1 MEGNISMQVYLLYGG
16 KSAEHE
22 ISLST
27 AFQITQAIYYQYYSV
42 IPIYIT
48 RTGTWLQ
55 GQTITEPAKFADN
68 LRLEE
73 ADKKVQAI
81 NEHEN
86 SKGIKF
92 LPNGFNVE
100 DSVVFPVLHGPNGED
115 GTVQGLLET
124 LNIPYVGN
132 SVLASAIGN
141 DKIMSKLL
149 FKQAGIP
156 VVPFEAI
163 DAQAW
168 KHDSESVI
176 ARCEGELLYP
186 MYVKPAS
193 LGSGIGVTQATD
205 VAELK
210 NAIDDAFLL
219 GSRVIVERGIAAR
232 EIEIGLLGN
241 EEIATSVPGEI
252 LSFDDVYDRKLAM
265 KEDHEARI
273 PVELDD
279 ELLNKLVDFSKRAF
293 AVIDGSGLARCDF
306 FISANQD
313 IYLNEITTMPGFYK
327 NAMYPRLWEAVGLSY
342 SDLIEEL
349 LQLALKKNQAS
360 N

>member
-1 MEGNISMQVYLLYGG
+1 MRVYLLYGG

-22 ISLST
+22 VSLST

-42 IPIYIT
+42 VPVYIT
-48 RTGTWLQ
+48 RTGKWLK
-55 GQTITEPAKFADN
+55 GQTLTEPVKFADN

-73 ADKKVQAI
+73 ADEKNQAT

-86 SKGIKF
+86 SKGTAF
-92 LPNGFNVE
+92 LPNGFNPE

-124 LNIPYVGN
+124 LDIPYVGN

-168 KHDSESVI
+168 KNNASSVI

-193 LGSGIGVTQATD
+193 LGSGIGVTKATD
-205 VAELK
+205 SLELRK
-210 NAIDDAFLL
+210 AIDKAFEF
-219 GSRVIVERGIAAR
+219 GSRVIVERGIVAR

-241 EEIATSVPGEI
+241 EEIATSVPGEV
-252 LSFDDVYDRKLAM
+252 LSFDHIYDRKLTM
-265 KEDHEARI
+265 REDHDAEI
-273 PVELDD
+273 PVELDE
-279 ELLNKLVDFSKRAF
+279 ELLAKVVDFAKRAF

-306 FISANQD
+306 FISANKD
-313 IYLNEITTMPGFYK
+313 IYINEITTMPGFYK

-342 SDLIEEL
+342 SNLIEEL
-349 LQLALKKNQAS
+349 LQLALKKNQA
-360 N
+360 NN

>member
-1 MEGNISMQVYLLYGG
+1 MRVYLLYGG

-42 IPIYIT
+42 IPVYIT
-48 RTGTWLQ
+48 KTGDWLQ
-55 GQTITEPAKFADN
+55 GQTLNEPVKFVDN
-68 LRLEE
+68 LRLRE
-73 ADKKVQAI
+73 ADEKRQAT
-81 NEHEN
+81 NNHEN
-86 SKGIKF
+86 STGIKF
-92 LPNGFNVE
+92 LPNGFDPE

-132 SVLASAIGN
+132 SVLASAVGN

-156 VVPFEAI
+156 VVPFQAI
-163 DAQAW
+163 DAQSWENNTA
-168 KHDSESVI
+168 SVI

-186 MYVKPAS
+186 MYVKPS
-193 LGSGIGVTQATD
+193 NLGSGIGVTQ
-205 VAELK
+205 VNNSVELQY
-210 NAIDDAFLL
+210 AIDNAFEL
-219 GSRVIVERGIAAR
+219 GPRVIVERGIVAR

-273 PVELDD
+273 PVELDE
-279 ELLNKLVDFSKRAF
+279 ELLAKIVSFSKTAF

-349 LQLALKKNQAS
+349 LQLALKKNQANNS
-360 N
+360 K